1 VLSGRRHSGRA
12 DRHGLPS
19 SRQIRRPRSSRWPKR
34 ESAHAWS
41 GGRGRDGGAG
51 SQGQDGVAASRGVE
65 EEEGGDVRS
74 RGRRRRRRVPGLG
87 GIAGGWVAVRGFGE
101 GVDRVRWWA
110 AAGPTSNVLPV
121 IRFLF
126 GTSVNRGPAPNLP
139 QFFQYLGIE
148 NRTGTDFLR
157 FGIFRFDFRYFSVR
171 FRFSVF
177 RAQPYSQGPLSCIS

>member
-101 GVDRVRWWA
+101 EWIGLD
-110 AAGPTSNVLPV
+110 GGLLLGQLQMCCLQFGSYSVL
-121 IRFLF
+121 R
-126 GTSVNRGPAPNLP
+126 
-139 QFFQYLGIE
+139 
-148 NRTGTDFLR
+148 
-157 FGIFRFDFRYFSVR
+157 
-171 FRFSVF
+171 
-177 RAQPYSQGPLSCIS
+177 